1 MAGHTTCEIFFQS
14 HNAELGPFKQL
25 HKHITM
31 SHISHN
37 SQSQIPMHFFFFK
50 CLKTRVGQCLIVQWS
65 YNK

>member
-37 SQSQIPMHFFFFK
+37 SQSQIPMHFFFQMPK
-50 CLKTRVGQCLIVQWS
+50 D
-65 YNK
+65 